1 MIDFSNYLKNPV
13 YCENRKPD
21 FRILFYGSALAFGL
35 LQATNFTGNPWIIL
49 AFSPVLGSP
58 QILLGFLSGY
68 IRMKNG
74 LAYSILFHM
83 VVNLIAL
90 VL

>member
-1 MIDFSNYLKNPV
+1 MLFSSKSCIMIDFSNYLKNPV

-21 FRILFYGSALAFGL
+21 FKVFLGL
-35 LQATNFTGNPWIIL
+35 LLLYFVA
-49 AFSPVLGSP
+49 AFVL
-58 QILLGFLSGY
+58 GY

-74 LAYSILFHM
+74 LAYSILFHI